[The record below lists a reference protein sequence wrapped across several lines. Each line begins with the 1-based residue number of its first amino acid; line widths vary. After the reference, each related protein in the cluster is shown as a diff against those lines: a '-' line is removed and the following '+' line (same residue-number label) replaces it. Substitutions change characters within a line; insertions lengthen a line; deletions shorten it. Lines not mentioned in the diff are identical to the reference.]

1 VAALLLQR
9 SGASPIGLSMQL
21 YDQREAVSGRSCCAL
36 DDLYDA
42 RRVASILE
50 IPYYVMRMEKAFEEH
65 VIEPF
70 VSDYLSGRTPS
81 PCVLCNSYL
90 KFDELMT
97 RARQLG
103 ASSVATGHYA
113 RRELDEVTGRY
124 RLLKGVDQEKDQ
136 SYFLFGLSQEQ
147 LATAVF
153 PLGHLKK
160 AEVRTLAASAG
171 LPVAAKS
178 ESMDI
183 CFVPD
188 GNYQEFVERRAE
200 PVAAGGAIVDG
211 AGRVL
216 GQHDGV
222 HRYTVGQR
230 RGLGLSA
237 SEPLYVIDLE
247 PEGKQV
253 TVGPRGALEKTMFH
267 VERVN
272 WTSVPAPRESIHCRV
287 CRRIRPETRGDRI
300 ARPFV
305 VDPSGKQCRPSR
317 DRTSRQPPHES
328 AAGKSQRFEPLIGS
342 LPRPRTTESRP
353 FLSRVALSSD
363 KLLELGAIVIRFDH
377 FRKLGFELIVFER
390 L

>member
-1 VAALLLQR
+1 MAALLLQR

-113 RRELDEVTGRY
+113 RRELDETTGRY

-267 VERVN
+267 VEGVN
-272 WTSVPAPRESIHCRV
+272 WTSVSAPRESIHCRV
-287 CRRIRPETRGDRI
+287 KIRSRHREADARLLPLDEDRVRVEFDEPQTAVTPGQAAVFYEDEAVLGGGWITRD
-300 ARPFV
+300 
-305 VDPSGKQCRPSR
+305 
-317 DRTSRQPPHES
+317 
-328 AAGKSQRFEPLIGS
+328 
-342 LPRPRTTESRP
+342 
-353 FLSRVALSSD
+353 
-363 KLLELGAIVIRFDH
+363 
-377 FRKLGFELIVFER
+377 
-390 L
+390 

>member
-1 VAALLLQR
+1 
-9 SGASPIGLSMQL
+9 MQL

-113 RRELDEVTGRY
+113 RRELDEATGRY

-267 VERVN
+267 VEGVN

-287 CRRIRPETRGDRI
+287 KIRSRHREADARLLPLDEDRVRVEFDEPQTAVTPGQAAVFYEDEAVLGGGWITRD
-300 ARPFV
+300 
-305 VDPSGKQCRPSR
+305 
-317 DRTSRQPPHES
+317 
-328 AAGKSQRFEPLIGS
+328 
-342 LPRPRTTESRP
+342 
-353 FLSRVALSSD
+353 
-363 KLLELGAIVIRFDH
+363 
-377 FRKLGFELIVFER
+377 
-390 L
+390 